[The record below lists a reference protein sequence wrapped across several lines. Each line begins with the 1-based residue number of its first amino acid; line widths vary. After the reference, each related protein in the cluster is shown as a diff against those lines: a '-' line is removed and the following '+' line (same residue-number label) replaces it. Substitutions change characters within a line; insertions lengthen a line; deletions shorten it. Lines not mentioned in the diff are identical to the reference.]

1 MLHADLNEIGK
12 SILDSLNHHLRN
24 IWCDSLTLKSFISK
38 IQKELKN
45 KEEAKQKVQ
54 KDMRKATRLSKQ
66 AILFTHQKRYKD
78 ARNLLKDADELFK
91 ELRKVAEVHSDLV
104 YTGIVDAAM
113 QEYAE
118 AQTVLNL
125 VEKNRFIAPEK
136 LKVPAD
142 AYVLGLAD
150 VIGELRRQALDSL
163 RAGDVKGA
171 EHCLQVMEQIY
182 VELMSMNEAYM
193 LVPGLRRKCDVAR
206 RIIEA
211 TRGDVTIEA
220 RRDSLEQSIRKL
232 EKIFG
237 RKRKVGKS

>member
-1 MLHADLNEIGK
+1 MLPGWIDVP
-12 SILDSLNHHLRN
+12 
-24 IWCDSLTLKSFISK
+24 LKTFLSK
-38 IQKELKN
+38 IQEELGKREEV
-45 KEEAKQKVQ
+45 KEEVHRA
-54 KDMRKATRLSKQ
+54 MRGATRLSKQ
-66 AILFTHQKRYKD
+66 AILFTHQKKLKS
-78 ARNLLKDADELFK
+78 AKKLLKEAGKLFM
-91 ELRKVAEVHSDLV
+91 ELRKVAEAHPDLV
-104 YTGIVDAAM
+104 HTGIVDAAM

-118 AQTVLNL
+118 AQTLLNL
-125 VEKNRFIAPEK
+125 VEKNRFISPEK
-136 LKVPAD
+136 LNVPAV

-150 VIGELRRQALDSL
+150 VIGELRRQALDFL

-182 VELMSMNEAYM
+182 VELTSMNEAYM

-206 RIIEA
+206 RIIET
-211 TRGDVTIEA
+211 TRGDITIEA

>member
-1 MLHADLNEIGK
+1 MTLN
-12 SILDSLNHHLRN
+12 
-24 IWCDSLTLKSFISK
+24 SFISK
-38 IQKELKN
+38 IQKDLKEN
-45 KEEAKQKVQ
+45 EEAKEKIQ
-54 KDMRKATRLSKQ
+54 KDMRRATRLSKQ
-66 AILFTHQKRYKD
+66 AILFTHQRRFKD
-78 ARNLLKDADELFK
+78 ARKLLREADKLFMK
-91 ELRKVAEVHSDLV
+91 LREIGEVHPDLV

-118 AQTVLNL
+118 AQTLLNL
-125 VEKNRFIAPEK
+125 RLKNRFIAPEK
-136 LKVPAD
+136 LNVTGVV
-142 AYVLGLAD
+142 YVLGLAD
-150 VIGELRRQALDSL
+150 VIGELRRQALDSI
-163 RAGDVKGA
+163 RAGDIRGA

-220 RRDSLEQSIRKL
+220 RRDLLEQSIRKL

-237 RKRKVGKS
+237 RKSKVGKS